1 MIRLIGGGLIMIVV
15 GMLLAWTNTC
25 PLVKRIWTPSFA
37 LYSGGCCLLWL
48 AALHWICDHCR
59 FQGWAFPFVVIG
71 ANSILIYVMSWT
83 VAEPIRQM
91 LIRHFGRQS
100 FEIFGE
106 PLLLLT
112 SGEATIAVMFSVL
125 LWLYRRRVFIKI

>member
-1 MIRLIGGGLIMIVV
+1 
-15 GMLLAWTNTC
+15 
-25 PLVKRIWTPSFA
+25 
-37 LYSGGCCLLWL
+37 LWL

-59 FQGWAFPFVVIG
+59 LQRWAFPFVVIG

-83 VAEPIRQM
+83 VAEPIRQ
-91 LIRHFGRQS
+91 LLFRHFGRQI
-100 FEIFGE
+100 FDIFGE

-112 SGEATIAVMFSVL
+112 SGAATIAVMFSVL